1 MPSVK
6 RFRVHNLDRV
16 APFNSERNGGDRY
29 EPDGFCSSFEGEPE
43 ARAFAELLADTRE
56 QQIVIYDVETYQVT
70 DLGRRNNSL
79 IGGPARRL
87 PGWYSELCESA
98 SNAPGNGGPVKVQ

>member
-1 MPSVK
+1 MTVK

-29 EPDGFCSSFEGEPE
+29 DPDGFCSSFEGEQE
-43 ARAFAELLADTRE
+43 ARAFAELLAASRE
-56 QQIVIYDVETYQVT
+56 QQIVIYDVETYRVT

-79 IGGPARRL
+79 IGGPARIL
-87 PGWYSELCESA
+87 PGWYSELWESA
-98 SNAPGNGGPVKVQ
+98 SKAPSNDGPVEVR